1 MNTRNLNFNK
11 ADSVSV
17 WRYEAIVLSIMLLST
32 LLALAG
38 CSSTLPPAPTLKTPL
53 PARFQGSEGVVG
65 QVVDE
70 RWWTSFADKE
80 LAGLVEQA
88 LGANQDIGMAVA
100 RVRAARA
107 GLDAQASRALPTLG
121 IQASASRS
129 DSGLPDPVKQGGQP
143 DTRAYRAGL
152 ELAWEVDLAGGVR
165 AARNAAGADAQAAQ
179 SGLAGARLLVASEVA
194 RQYFILRGA
203 EQKLEVVTALAAAQR
218 ETARLVASRER
229 EGQASRFDVTRA
241 EAEASSFEAQLPPL
255 RSLIGTSLSRLV
267 VLTAADVAVT
277 PWTSMT
283 SYAWPVARQIAAG
296 QPSDLLRRRPDV
308 MAAEQRYAAE
318 ALRGDEARAQLWPKV
333 FLGALLGREDLRL
346 NALDLAPVR
355 FSSIALAFSMP
366 LLNRG
371 RVLAGIE
378 AQSGRADEALLG
390 WQKSVAV
397 AVEEVE
403 DSLLL
408 RTQEVARNGSLQ
420 AAVQAQRLSLQ
431 HAQSLRREGQI
442 DLLALLDVQRSLLAA
457 ELTLA
462 DSQSQQALADVQ
474 LYKALGGGWAPA
486 AAASALQDLSIRTSQ
501 LEGIHP

>member
-1 MNTRNLNFNK
+1 VNTRNPAVFK
-11 ADSVSV
+11 AKSESAL
-17 WRYEAIVLSIMLLST
+17 RHQAIVLSIMLLST
-32 LLALAG
+32 LVVLAG
-38 CSSTLPPAPTLKTPL
+38 CSTTLPLAPTLKSPV
-53 PARFQGSEGVVG
+53 PGRYQGSEGTVG
-65 QVVDE
+65 QAVDE
-70 RWWTSFADKE
+70 HWWTSFADKE
-80 LAGLVEQA
+80 LAGLIEQA
-88 LGANQDIGMAVA
+88 LAANQDIGMAVA

-107 GLDAQASRALPTLG
+107 GFDAQASRALPTLG
-121 IQASASRS
+121 IQASASRN
-129 DSGLPDPVKQGGQP
+129 DSGLPESGKQGGQP
-143 DTRAYRAGL
+143 DTRTYRAGL

-165 AARNAAGADAQAAQ
+165 AARSAAGADAQAAQ

-203 EQKLEVVTALAAAQR
+203 ERKLEVVKALAAAQR

-229 EGQASRFDVTRA
+229 EGQASRFDVSRA

-255 RSLIGTSLSRLV
+255 RSLIGTSLNRLA
-267 VLTAADVAVT
+267 VLTAADATVKPWAATT
-277 PWTSMT
+277 P
-283 SYAWPVARQIAAG
+283 YAWPVATAIAIG

-318 ALRGDEARAQLWPKV
+318 TLRGDESRAQLWPKV

-355 FSSIALAFSMP
+355 FSSVALAFSMP
-366 LLNRG
+366 LLNRS

-378 AQSGRADEALLG
+378 AQSARADEALLS
-390 WQKSVAV
+390 WQKSVLV
-397 AVEEVE
+397 AIEEVE

-408 RTQEVARNGSLQ
+408 RSQEIARGGSLQ
-420 AAVQAQRLSLQ
+420 AAVQLQHLSLQ
-431 HAQSLRREGQI
+431 RALSLRGEGQI

-457 ELTLA
+457 ELALA

-486 AAASALQDLSIRTSQ
+486 AAATLSQDPAIRTS
-501 LEGIHP
+501 LFEGIHP